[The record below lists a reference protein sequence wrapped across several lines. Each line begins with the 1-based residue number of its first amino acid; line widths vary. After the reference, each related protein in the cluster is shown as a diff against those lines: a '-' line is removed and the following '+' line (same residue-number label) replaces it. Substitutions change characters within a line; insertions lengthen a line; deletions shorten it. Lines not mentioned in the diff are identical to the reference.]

1 VHKRDAVDGRTGMDA
16 SAKIRPPPLATASA
30 VPLKDQYFEEP

>member
-1 VHKRDAVDGRTGMDA
+1 VHKRDAADGRTGIDA
-16 SAKIRPPPLATASA
+16 SAKIRAAPLAAASA